1 MPRTLSSAEYTE
13 LGKRYYA
20 RKEYQKALDA
30 FTEARHT
37 HKIWII
43 FGTDLVQ
50 GIEASTANDI
60 CLFDYRAATWE
71 KLDNLPSALADGRRM
86 IKVEKTDARVCIC
99 CAFLFHF
106 RILITSI

>member
-37 HKIWII
+37 HKI
-43 FGTDLVQ
+43 
-50 GIEASTANDI
+50 
-60 CLFDYRAATWE
+60 
-71 KLDNLPSALADGRRM
+71 
-86 IKVEKTDARVCIC
+86 
-99 CAFLFHF
+99 
-106 RILITSI
+106 